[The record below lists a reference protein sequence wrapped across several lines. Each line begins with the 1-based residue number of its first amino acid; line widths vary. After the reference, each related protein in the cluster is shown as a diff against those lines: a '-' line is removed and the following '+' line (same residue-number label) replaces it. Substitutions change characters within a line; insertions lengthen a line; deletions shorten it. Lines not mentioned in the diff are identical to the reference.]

1 MVTIAETDRLI
12 IRPWIPE
19 ADAEQAFQ
27 IYSNPEVTRFLMT
40 KVDSVESSLNLLQR
54 WVTKATQW
62 NNGTGFW
69 AIVTKQTGKI
79 VGTIILIQLQDE
91 NGTLT
96 QDYEIGW
103 HLKKSA
109 WGKGYATEAAKAI
122 LDYGFKVL
130 KLPRIY
136 AVARPENTASLRVI
150 HRLNMIPLGGTTR
163 YYKTELE
170 MFILEADFDIN
181 C

>member
-12 IRPWIPE
+12 IRNWIPE
-19 ADAEQAFQ
+19 EDAEQAFQ
-27 IYSNPEVTRFLMT
+27 IYSDPEVTRFLIT

-54 WVTKATQW
+54 WVTKATLQS
-62 NNGTGFW
+62 NGTGLW
-69 AIVTKQTGKI
+69 AIIIKETGEI
-79 VGTIILIQLQDE
+79 VGMIGLIQLQDE
-91 NGTLT
+91 DENLT

-130 KLPRIY
+130 KLTTIY
-136 AVARPENTASLRVI
+136 AIARPENTASLRLI
-150 HRLNMIPLGGTTR
+150 QRLGMIPIGRTTR

-170 MFILEADFDIN
+170 MFKLEANFAIN

>member
-12 IRPWIPE
+12 IRTWIPE
-19 ADAEQAFQ
+19 EDAEQAFK
-27 IYSNPEVTRFLMT
+27 IYSDPEVTRFLIT

-54 WVTKATQW
+54 WLAKATLW

-69 AIVTKQTGKI
+69 AIVTKETGEI

-91 NGTLT
+91 DENLT

-103 HLKKSA
+103 HLKKSS

-130 KLPRIY
+130 KLSTIY
-136 AVARPENTASLRVI
+136 AIARSENTASLCVI
-150 HRLNMIPLGGTTR
+150 QRLGMIPIGRTTR
-163 YYKTELE
+163 YYKMELE
-170 MFILEADFDIN
+170 MFKLESRFAIK

>member
-12 IRPWIPE
+12 IRTWIPE
-19 ADAEQAFQ
+19 EDAEQAFQ
-27 IYSNPEVTRFLMT
+27 IYSNPEVTRFLIT

-54 WVTKATQW
+54 WVKKANLW
-62 NNGTGFW
+62 NNGSGFW
-69 AIVTKQTGKI
+69 AIVTKETGEI
-79 VGTIILIQLQDE
+79 LGTIILIQLQDE
-91 NGTLT
+91 NEKLT

-103 HLKKSA
+103 HLKQSA
-109 WGKGYATEAAKAI
+109 WGKGYATEAAQAI

-136 AVARPENTASLRVI
+136 AVARLENTASLRVI
-150 HRLNMIPLGGTTR
+150 QRLEMIPLGRTTR
-163 YYKTELE
+163 YYNMELE
-170 MFILEADFDIN
+170 MFKLDANFAIN